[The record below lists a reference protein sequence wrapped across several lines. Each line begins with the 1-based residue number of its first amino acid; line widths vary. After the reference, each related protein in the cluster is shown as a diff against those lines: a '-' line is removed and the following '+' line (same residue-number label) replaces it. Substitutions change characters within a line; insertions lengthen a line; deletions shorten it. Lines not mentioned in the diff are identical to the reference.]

1 MAFSDRMK
9 ELIGSGAQ
17 ASKVLASKAGSKAQ
31 DLGEKG
37 YKASKE
43 LLQKAGV
50 KAQELGE
57 VAVLRLEIKQL
68 EGQAGKLMGRL
79 GAEVY
84 RTLVEQESPDITA
97 EAPAVKAIL
106 AELAQAKEAIE
117 KRERELQIRKSSQ
130 A

>member
-1 MAFSDRMK
+1 MK
-9 ELIGSGAQ
+9 ELIESGAQ
-17 ASKVLASKAGSKAQ
+17 ASKVLATKAGSKAQ

-43 LLQKAGV
+43 LLQKAGA

-57 VAVLRLEIKQL
+57 TAVLKLEIKQL

-84 RTLVEQESPDITA
+84 RALVEQGNPELSA
-97 EAPAVKAIL
+97 ETPVVKAIL
-106 AELAQAKEAIE
+106 TEITQAKESIE
-117 KRERELQIRKSSQ
+117 KREKELQDRKG

>member
-1 MAFSDRMK
+1 MK
-9 ELIGSGAQ
+9 DMIESGAQ

-43 LLQKAGV
+43 LLQKAGA

-57 VAVLRLEIKQL
+57 TAVLKLEIKQL
-68 EGQAGKLMGRL
+68 EGQAEKLMGRL

-84 RTLVEQESPDITA
+84 RTLVEQGSPELTA
-97 EAPAVKAIL
+97 ETPVVKTLLTEIT
-106 AELAQAKEAIE
+106 QAKESIE
-117 KRERELQIRKSSQ
+117 KREKELQDRKG

>member
-9 ELIGSGAQ
+9 ELIESGAQ

-43 LLQKAGV
+43 LLQKAGA

-57 VAVLRLEIKQL
+57 TAVLKLEIKQL
-68 EGQAGKLMGRL
+68 EGQAEKLLGRL
-79 GAEVY
+79 GVEVY
-84 RTLVEQESPDITA
+84 GVLVEQETGITA
-97 EAPAVKAIL
+97 ETPAVKAIL
-106 AELAQAKEAIE
+106 TELAQVKEDIE
-117 KRERELQIRKSSQ
+117 KRERELQTRKG

>member
-9 ELIGSGAQ
+9 ELIESGAQ

-43 LLQKAGV
+43 LLQKAGA

-57 VAVLRLEIKQL
+57 TAVLKLEIKQL
-68 EGQAGKLMGRL
+68 EGQAERLLGRL

-84 RTLVEQESPDITA
+84 GVLVEQEAGITA
-97 EAPAVKAIL
+97 ETPAVKAIL
-106 AELAQAKEAIE
+106 DEIAQVKEAIE
-117 KRERELQIRKSSQ
+117 KRERELQTRKG

>member
-9 ELIGSGAQ
+9 ELIESGAQ

-43 LLQKAGV
+43 LLQKAGA

-57 VAVLRLEIKQL
+57 TAVLKLEIKQL
-68 EGQAGKLMGRL
+68 EGQAEKLLGRL

-84 RTLVEQESPDITA
+84 GALVEQETGITA
-97 EAPAVKAIL
+97 ESPGVKAIL
-106 AELAQAKEAIE
+106 TELAQVKEDIE
-117 KRERELQIRKSSQ
+117 KRERELQTRKG